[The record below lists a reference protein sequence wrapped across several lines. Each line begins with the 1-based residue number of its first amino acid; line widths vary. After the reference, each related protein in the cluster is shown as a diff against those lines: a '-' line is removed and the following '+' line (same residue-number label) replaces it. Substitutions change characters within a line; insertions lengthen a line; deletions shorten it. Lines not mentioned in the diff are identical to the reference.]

1 MTFAQPIVNI
11 NLIGADSLAPGSD
24 DKTNDTRVIVGL
36 PGTQSLKSAGDQLLF
51 KVYLDKV
58 LCLLWTLMTLQYM
71 KMYNIIYS
79 SGPLTNTTHG
89 QLSSVSM
96 TSNAAKMNRGP
107 LSKSSRTPT
116 TASTA
121 PRASTTQLAPTSPTN
136 ADSEEDSKM
145 QLVNGWTNKTMPVRK
160 R

>member
-1 MTFAQPIVNI
+1 MHSELPPFQVSGPAPNDTLWLDMTFAQPIVNI

-58 LCLLWTLMTLQYM
+58 LCLLSTITTLQYM

-89 QLSSVSM
+89 QLSSAST
-96 TSNAAKMNRGP
+96 TSNVATMNRGP

-116 TASTA
+116 TATTA
-121 PRASTTQLAPTSPTN
+121 PRASTTQSAPT
-136 ADSEEDSKM
+136 
-145 QLVNGWTNKTMPVRK
+145 
-160 R
+160 